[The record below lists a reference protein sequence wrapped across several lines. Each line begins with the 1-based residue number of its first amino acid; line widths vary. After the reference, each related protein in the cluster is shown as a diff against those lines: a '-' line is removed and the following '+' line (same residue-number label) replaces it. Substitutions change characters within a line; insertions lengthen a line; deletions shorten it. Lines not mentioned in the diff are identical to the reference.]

1 MAIAPPDSTLA
12 AIQTKVRR
20 LTRSPSEAQLSDADL
35 NNYINTFVVYDF
47 PEHLRTFQLRQ
58 PFSFVCNPYQD
69 VYPTDTLSFGNPPA
83 ANATLN
89 DLWNF
94 QNLYLTIHDPLYIA
108 GYQQFYTQS
117 REQFFAIYPM
127 VNSII
132 ATGFVG
138 DGVTQTF
145 SGVITTPNGQPI
157 LITQNLTNSIVST
170 LIKNNVLFSGVDIN
184 NNGLALIDVPVLDS
198 VTGNPTVFGN
208 LYIPGQ
214 EPSVGPLSTAPYT
227 LVPNGAPNSL
237 NFINYLTGQFTVTF
251 PIAPQVENQVNAQV
265 IPAVVGLPQAMLFY
279 NNQFTLRPV
288 PDQPYRVNFEVDARP
303 VALLATNQSP
313 QLEELWQYISYGSAK
328 KIFEDR
334 MDMESVAL
342 ILPEFLAQQALCLRR
357 TLVQLANERTATIYT
372 EQTSEGFN
380 TGGWGFGGGGGSF

>member
-1 MAIAPPDSTLA
+1 MPIAPPQTTLA
-12 AIQTKVRR
+12 AIQQKVRR
-20 LTRSPSEAQLSDADL
+20 LTRSPSEAQLSDVDL

-47 PEHLRTFQLRQ
+47 PEHLRTFQLRM
-58 PFSFVCNPYQD
+58 PFSFVCNPFQD
-69 VYPTDTLSFGNPPA
+69 VYNTDELSFGGASQA
-83 ANATLN
+83 ANN
-89 DLWNF
+89 DLFNF
-94 QNLYLTIHDPLYIA
+94 QNLYLDVHDPLYIA
-108 GYQQFYTQS
+108 GFQQFYTQS
-117 REQFFAIYPM
+117 REQFFAIYPL

-138 DGVTQTF
+138 DGVTTTF
-145 SGVITTPNGQPI
+145 SGVITTPNGSPI
-157 LITQNLTNSIVST
+157 LINNNLTNQQVST
-170 LIKNNVLFSGVDIN
+170 IIKNNVLFSGVDVN

-208 LYIPGQ
+208 LYVPGF
-214 EPSVGPLSTAPYT
+214 EPTVGPLSTAPYT
-227 LVPNGAPNSL
+227 PVPNGAPNSL

-251 PIAPQVENQVNAQV
+251 QTPPQEGNQVNAQV

-303 VALLATNQSP
+303 IALLQTDQSP
-313 QLEELWQYISYGSAK
+313 QLEELWQFIAYGAAK

-342 ILPEFLAQQALCLRR
+342 ILPEFLKQEALCLRR
-357 TLVQLANERTATIYT
+357 TLVQLANERVATIYT
-372 EQTSEGFN
+372 EQTTFLSN
-380 TGGWGFGGGGGSF
+380 TGGWGWGGGGGSF